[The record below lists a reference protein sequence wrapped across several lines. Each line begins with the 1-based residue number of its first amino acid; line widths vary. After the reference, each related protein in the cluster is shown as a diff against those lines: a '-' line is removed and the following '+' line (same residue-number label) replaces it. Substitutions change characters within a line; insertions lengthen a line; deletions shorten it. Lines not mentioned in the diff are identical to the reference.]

1 MAGEQD
7 PKRQGGKPGEDT
19 SGLIDLL
26 ELAATEK
33 KTQTGKHPVVG
44 RTPQGG
50 TRAVSDTGR
59 RSVIR
64 VATPPTGESRVPTPT
79 GTSGRNGAVVRT
91 MTPPTGTPVV
101 PPVPVAP
108 PAPAAARSKL
118 PLVIGGVVAAAAVV
132 GGYLVF
138 ARPSAPVAPVAAPV
152 AAEQPVAAKP
162 TEAARPAE
170 PAKPAE
176 AKPAAPEAKPA
187 EAAAAAAVKVEAKE
201 RPSHEGSKKEAR
213 VAKAEPK
220 AEASKASEKAEP
232 KETKAAAGDDPFPA
246 KGKDKP
252 APKAEE
258 PPKTEA
264 ARLAGEAVTKEKK
277 DSKGKGSDELS
288 NVLSASGEEKEKP
301 AAAKAEDALP
311 EKLSQGDLKKG
322 MGPVAKKAADCY
334 EKYQVP
340 GLAKVQLTIE
350 ATGKVSGA
358 KVLGSYDGT
367 PTGQCLLD
375 AINKASFPKTRSP
388 LSLTYPFML
397 R

>member
-7 PKRQGGKPGEDT
+7 PKRQGSKPGEDT

-33 KTQTGKHPVVG
+33 KTQTGKHPAVG

-64 VATPPTGESRVPTPT
+64 VPTPATGESRVPTPT

-101 PPVPVAP
+101 AAPPVAAP
-108 PAPAAARSKL
+108 PPAAAKSKL
-118 PLVIGGVVAAAAVV
+118 PLIIGGVVAAAAVV
-132 GGYLVF
+132 GGYLVLM
-138 ARPSAPVAPVAAPV
+138 RPSAQVVAAAPPAESPVARPEAPKPVEAPKPL
-152 AAEQPVAAKP
+152 EAAKP
-162 TEAARPAE
+162 AE
-170 PAKPAE
+170 PGAKPAE
-176 AKPAAPEAKPA
+176 AEAV
-187 EAAAAAAVKVEAKE
+187 AAVKVEAKE
-201 RPSHEGSKKEAR
+201 KPAHEGASKKEPK
-213 VAKAEPK
+213 VAKVETAKATDKPEPKEKAEPK
-220 AEASKASEKAEP
+220 A
-232 KETKAAAGDDPFPA
+232 TKAAGDDPFPV

-252 APKAEE
+252 AAEE

-277 DSKGKGSDELS
+277 DKKSKGGDELS
-288 NVLSASGEEKEKP
+288 NVLSASGEKEKP
-301 AAAKAEDALP
+301 AAAKAEDAVP

-322 MGPVAKKAADCY
+322 MGPVAKRAADCY

-350 ATGKVSGA
+350 ASGKVAGA

-375 AINKASFPKTRSP
+375 AINKASFPKTKSP

>member
-64 VATPPTGESRVPTPT
+64 VTTPPTGETRVPTPT

-91 MTPPTGTPVV
+91 MTPPAGTPAV
-101 PPVPVAP
+101 PPAAIAP
-108 PAPAAARSKL
+108 PPGPAAGGSRL
-118 PLVIGGVVAAAAVV
+118 PLVIGSIVAASAVIAGYLVLSRPSAPPPVVAAAAPPI
-132 GGYLVF
+132 
-138 ARPSAPVAPVAAPV
+138 ASAI
-152 AAEQPVAAKP
+152 KP
-162 TEAARPAE
+162 AS
-170 PAKPAE
+170 PAKPIEVAKAAE
-176 AKPAAPEAKPA
+176 PEVAK
-187 EAAAAAAVKVEAKE
+187 AAVPEVAKAAE
-201 RPSHEGSKKEAR
+201 PSKPRKDKDLKI
-213 VAKAEPK
+213 AKAEPTKTDPAK
-220 AEASKASEKAEP
+220 AVP
-232 KETKAAAGDDPFPA
+232 TKAPEDPLPA
-246 KGKDKP
+246 KAKDKP

-258 PPKTEA
+258 PPRTEA

-277 DSKGKGSDELS
+277 DKKGKGGDELS
-288 NVLSASGEEKEKP
+288 DVLSASGEEKEKP
-301 AAAKAEDALP
+301 TAAKAEDALP

-322 MGPVAKKAADCY
+322 MSPVSKKAADCY

-340 GLAKVQLTIE
+340 GLAKLQLTIE
-350 ATGKVSGA
+350 PSGKVSGA
-358 KVLGSYDGT
+358 KVLAPYDGT
-367 PTGQCLLD
+367 PTGHCLLD
-375 AINKASFPKTRSP
+375 AINKASFPRSRSP

>member
-7 PKRQGGKPGEDT
+7 PKRQGAKAGEDT

-33 KTQTGKHPVVG
+33 KTQTGKHPAVSASG

-50 TRAVSDTGR
+50 TRGVGDTGR

-64 VATPPTGESRVPTPT
+64 VATPPTGETPV
-79 GTSGRNGAVVRT
+79 GTSSRNGAVVRT
-91 MTPPTGTPVV
+91 MTPPTGTPAVPAVV
-101 PPVPVAP
+101 A
-108 PAPAAARSKL
+108 APAVPTPARSKL
-118 PLVIGGVVAAAAVV
+118 PLVVGGVVAAAAVV
-132 GGYLVF
+132 GAYLILG
-138 ARPSAPVAPVAAPV
+138 RPPAPVVSTAAVPAERGPAPRAPEPLV
-152 AAEQPVAAKP
+152 QAAKP
-162 TEAARPAE
+162 AAAPEAARPAE
-170 PAKPAE
+170 GPAARPAE
-176 AKPAAPEAKPA
+176 AEVVVKAETAKPS
-187 EAAAAAAVKVEAKE
+187 
-201 RPSHEGSKKEAR
+201 RDKKM
-213 VAKAEPK
+213 AKAEP
-220 AEASKASEKAEP
+220 ANAEP
-232 KETKAAAGDDPFPA
+232 AKPEPARTETREKGPAAATEDPLAGKA
-246 KGKDKP
+246 KDRP

-258 PPKTEA
+258 PPRTEA

-277 DSKGKGSDELS
+277 DKKGKGGDALSD
-288 NVLSASGEEKEKP
+288 VLSGSSEEKDKP

-322 MGPVAKKAADCY
+322 MAPVAKKAADCY

-340 GLAKVQLTIE
+340 GLAQVKLTIE
-350 ATGKVSGA
+350 PSGKVAGA

-375 AINKASFPKTRSP
+375 AVSRASFPRSRSP